1 MNPQSSPCSPHSRH
15 GCLVVFFPMRC
26 NRKESNLTNSK
37 HPLPLHRCLQAKSY
51 HFHLKPFSP
60 THSFS
65 WHQRRLMPNGR
76 LSSRRGV
83 LQLPRSSGQCSS
95 RSSALRFPPSFSH
108 SLRRTCP
115 QCNLI
120 HRGFFLINCIVPDV
134 SEQMFE
140 EKNIHTCAVNWFIKT
155 FLNFQK
161 QVPKGSTPLHFPEPL
176 VYRAE

>member
-1 MNPQSSPCSPHSRH
+1 MDIFSFTTYPCIFSCCIENIFWSRKIRHSNFLYKNPQSSPCSPHPHPR
-15 GCLVVFFPMRC
+15 CLVVFFPMRC

-83 LQLPRSSGQCSS
+83 LQLPRSSGRCSS
-95 RSSALRFPPSFSH
+95 RSSALRFPPSFFH
-108 SLRRTCP
+108 SLRHTCP
-115 QCNLI
+115 QCNLV
-120 HRGFFLINCIVPDV
+120 HRGF
-134 SEQMFE
+134 
-140 EKNIHTCAVNWFIKT
+140 
-155 FLNFQK
+155 
-161 QVPKGSTPLHFPEPL
+161 
-176 VYRAE
+176 